1 MTTEQMK
8 VFRLKALQ
16 QGYTPEQINS
26 YLSSGDTFEDRSQ
39 NWQESETGG
48 STLSQPNGQPNSGG
62 GVGGFLKE
70 AVRDVANPFLR
81 AGATA
86 VDVVEGGINAAQAV
100 GNRITGN
107 KEAERRNIQEGFD
120 ALRERH
126 LPFFGTIKP
135 FTGVNL
141 DTAGAAASAASNFVG
156 GVGTVGAAKS
166 LGKGALRQAVKTGI
180 KGGAVSGGLAGL
192 GGELQS
198 EDPTLG
204 GSFKNTLKG
213 AAVGGAIGGVVSAVP
228 AAGVQGFRAVRGT
241 AREVKNFI
249 APEVDVALIKAI
261 KPSANNT
268 GFKQALQ
275 TVLPDINET
284 SELAKTPIR
293 NLENLAQAIKA
304 TKNRIWDTYQALLG
318 PNADA
323 TIDGNKVADAM
334 MSSIDC
340 RFASQN
346 PQRVERIAAIADTYR
361 KQISLKDA
369 EDFLQSANNDL
380 YSYYAKNK
388 VGKKVALGDPETA
401 YIVKEAEALRDA
413 LYGKLN
419 DLTGKNAGALKQKY
433 GALLNIENEV
443 IKRINVAAR
452 QNPENLAEQVS
463 FAQGVGRVLKSAANT
478 EFGDAIQGAGQIVGA
493 RYLKNK
499 NTSDALIQTAFS
511 KLKKRPVKK

>member
-1 MTTEQMK
+1 MK

-16 QGYTPEQINS
+16 QGYTPEQISS

-39 NWQESETGG
+39 NWQQESSID
-48 STLSQPNGQPNSGG
+48 STNSLPGQQSEQPKGG
-62 GVGGFLKE
+62 GGIGGFLKE
-70 AVRDVANPFLR
+70 AVKDVANPFLR
-81 AGATA
+81 AGTTA

-141 DTAGAAASAASNFVG
+141 DTAGAAASAASNFIG
-156 GVGTVGAAKS
+156 GEGAVGTAKN
-166 LGKGALRQAVKTGI
+166 LGKGALKQAIRTGVKE
-180 KGGAVSGGLAGL
+180 GAVAGGLAGL

-204 GSFKNTLKG
+204 GSVKNTLKG
-213 AAVGGAIGGVVSAVP
+213 AAIGGTIGGVVSGVP

-275 TVLPDINET
+275 TALPDINET
-284 SELAKTPIR
+284 SELAKTPIK
-293 NLENLAQAIKA
+293 NLENLSQAIKA

-323 TIDGNKVADAM
+323 TIDGNKVADSM
-334 MSSIDC
+334 MSSIDR

-346 PQRVERIAAIADTYR
+346 PQRVERIVAIADTYR
-361 KQISLKDA
+361 KPISLKDA

-419 DLTGKNAGALKQKY
+419 DLTGENAGALKQKY

-452 QNPENLAEQVS
+452 QNPENLAEQIS
-463 FAQGVGRVLKSAANT
+463 LAQGVGRVGKSVLNA
-478 EFGDAIQGAGQIVGA
+478 ELGDAIQGAGQIVA
-493 RYLKNK
+493 SRYLKNK
-499 NTSDALIQTAFS
+499 NTSDALIQSAFAR
-511 KLKKRPVKK
+511 LRKRPVKK